1 MYEVD
6 VVYIHRK
13 CTLNSLLYTLK
24 TITFVKISMISLSD
38 HVYSHKQT
46 LMGHLQQ
53 LQLISIF
60 PSPHSLKLYRLLTLY
75 NLKT

>member
-1 MYEVD
+1 
-6 VVYIHRK
+6 
-13 CTLNSLLYTLK
+13 
-24 TITFVKISMISLSD
+24 MISLSD

-75 NLKT
+75 NLKTWNCQIYRHCPVMFVTLLHLAI